1 MNMAH
6 IRILVSMKIKRAPRI
21 KCAPRIKH
29 GASYRKKETH
39 VETFHKEP
47 KRLDSMPLRMIC
59 PCGGGQSCLI
69 DRRWVGDWCHEDDV
83 FRKKN
88 IPLRRSCI
96 QPYTVEQEH
105 ALKNDIETESLFWDN
120 SHTWKV

>member
-1 MNMAH
+1 MA
-6 IRILVSMKIKRAPRI
+6 RIIISMKIRIQRIPKI
-21 KCAPRIKH
+21 KCKY
-29 GASYRKKETH
+29 GASCYRKNVTH
-39 VETFHKEP
+39 IETFHKEP
-47 KRLDSMPLRMIC
+47 KCLDSMPRHMIC

-69 DRRWVGDWCHEDDV
+69 DRRWLGDWCHEDDV

-88 IPLRRSCI
+88 IPLRKSCI

-120 SHTWKV
+120 SHTWNV

>member
-1 MNMAH
+1 MT
-6 IRILVSMKIKRAPRI
+6 RILLSMKIRI
-21 KCAPRIKH
+21 QRIPRIKH
-29 GASYRKKETH
+29 GASYRKKETR

-47 KRLDSMPLRMIC
+47 KCLDSMPRHMMC

-69 DRRWVGDWCHEDDV
+69 DRRWLGDWCHEDDV

-88 IPLRRSCI
+88 IPLRTSCI

-120 SHTWKV
+120 SHTWKI